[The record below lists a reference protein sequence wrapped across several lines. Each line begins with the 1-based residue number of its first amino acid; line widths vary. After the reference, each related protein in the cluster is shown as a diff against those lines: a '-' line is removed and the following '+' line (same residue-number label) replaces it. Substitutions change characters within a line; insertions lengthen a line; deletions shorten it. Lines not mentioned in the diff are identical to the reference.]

1 MADKNPVRGMQPMD
15 EYEELV
21 FRSTPEGKK
30 EMQRG
35 AMKAIGAPAGIVVG
49 GAAAINALNAY
60 QKGKKRDADLKAE
73 SKKSGIALD
82 AENIKKDELVK
93 KEREAYEKYDKT
105 RLKDQGGMKKGG
117 KVSSASSRADGCAV
131 RGKTRGKMV

>member
-49 GAAAINALNAY
+49 GAAAINALDAY
-60 QKGKKRDADLKAE
+60 RSGKKRDADLKAE

-82 AENIKKDELVK
+82 AENIKKDQKV
-93 KEREAYEKYDKT
+93 EREY
-105 RLKDQGGMKKGG
+105 KDSGYKKGG
-117 KVSSASSRADGCAV
+117 KVSSASSRADGCAM
-131 RGKTRGKMV
+131 RGKTRGKMY